1 VSAVAARLAAWWH
14 SGSRWP
20 AFLLDAALIAVAG
33 ADLAFNHMPGNWW
46 DDVVLVAGVLAL
58 AVRRRFPLAVFIA
71 TLPMPLLM
79 GQSAASLIALFTVAC
94 ATRNRWLLSGCALA
108 YAGLTIAPWWGG
120 GDILAQS
127 AWPVWGVYSLA
138 PAGAAVFLGQLL
150 QTKQELSRR
159 LEEIS
164 EVREHEQALATQKV
178 LAQERAHLAREM
190 HDVVSHQVSLIAVR
204 AGALQVSTEDATAK
218 EAADTIRTLAAR
230 TLDELRYMVNV
241 LRAGGGAGNGLAPQ
255 PTLDQLD
262 ELVRNA
268 GAESRLETAPL
279 PELSPPVQRAIYR
292 TVQEALTNARKHA
305 PGAAVRVRVAQADG
319 AVIAEVVNAAPTRT
333 MVPLPSAKHGL
344 VGLQQRAELLRGTFE
359 AGATDG
365 GGWRVALRVP
375 LKQMS
380 RNPA

>member
-1 VSAVAARLAAWWH
+1 MTSLAARVTGWWH

-20 AFLLDAALIAVAG
+20 AVLLDAALIAVAG
-33 ADLAFNHMPGNWW
+33 ADLAFNYMPANWW
-46 DDVVLVAGVLAL
+46 DDLVLVAGVASL

-94 ATRNRWLLSGCALA
+94 TTRNRWLLSGCALA

-120 GDILAQS
+120 GDILAES
-127 AWPVWGVYSLA
+127 DWPVWGVYSLA

-159 LEEIS
+159 LEEIN

-178 LAQERAHLAREM
+178 LSQERAHLAREM

-204 AGALQVSTEDATAK
+204 AGALQVSTREPAAQ

-230 TLDELRYMVNV
+230 TLDELRYMVSV
-241 LRAGGGAGNGLAPQ
+241 LRAGGGERNGLAPQ
-255 PTLDQLD
+255 PTLDQLG
-262 ELVRNA
+262 ELVDNA
-268 GAESRLETAPL
+268 GMQAHLETGPL
-279 PELSPPVQRAIYR
+279 PELSPPLQRAVYR

-305 PGAAVRVRVAQADG
+305 PGAPVRIRVAQEDG
-319 AVIAEVVNAAPTRT
+319 AVFAEVVNAAPNRP
-333 MVPLPSAKHGL
+333 VVSLPSAKHGL
-344 VGLQQRAELLRGTFE
+344 IGLEQRAELLGGSFE
-359 AGATDG
+359 AGPAG
-365 GGWRVALRVP
+365 NAGWRVALRVP
-375 LKQMS
+375 LK
-380 RNPA
+380 PTT

>member
-1 VSAVAARLAAWWH
+1 MSSVAARLTAWWH

-20 AFLLDAALIAVAG
+20 AVLLDAALIAVAG
-33 ADLAFNHMPGNWW
+33 ADLWFNHMPGNWW
-46 DDVVLVAGVLAL
+46 DDAVLVAGVLAL

-94 ATRNRWLLSGCALA
+94 STRNRWLLSGCALV

-120 GDILAQS
+120 GDILAES
-127 AWPVWGVYSLA
+127 ALPVWGVYSLA

-159 LEEIS
+159 LEEIN

-204 AGALQVSTEDATAK
+204 AGALQVSTEEAVSK

-230 TLDELRYMVNV
+230 TLDELRYMVSV

-255 PTLDQLD
+255 PTLEQLG
-262 ELVRNA
+262 ELVDNA
-268 GAESRLETAPL
+268 GMGAELETGSL
-279 PELSPPVQRAIYR
+279 PELSPTAQRAIYR

-305 PGAAVRVRVAQADG
+305 PGAAVRVRVAQMDG
-319 AVIAEVVNAAPTRT
+319 AVVAEVVNSAPTRT

-344 VGLQQRAELLRGTFE
+344 IGLQQRAELLGGNFE
-359 AGATDG
+359 SGPSGD

-375 LKQMS
+375 LNSMS
-380 RNPA
+380 

>member
-1 VSAVAARLAAWWH
+1 MSSVAAPLAAWWH

-20 AFLLDAALIAVAG
+20 GILLDAALIAVAG
-33 ADLAFNHMPGNWW
+33 ADLAFNHVPGNWW
-46 DDVVLVAGVLAL
+46 DDAVLVAGVLGL

-120 GDILAQS
+120 GDILAES

-164 EVREHEQALATQKV
+164 EVREHEQVLATQKV
-178 LAQERAHLAREM
+178 LSQERAHLAREM

-204 AGALQVSTEDATAK
+204 AGALQVSTQEAAAK
-218 EAADTIRTLAAR
+218 EAAETIRTLAGR
-230 TLDELRYMVNV
+230 TLDELRHMVSV
-241 LRAGGGAGNGLAPQ
+241 LRAGGGTDNGLAPQ
-255 PTLDQLD
+255 PTLDQLG
-262 ELVRNA
+262 ELVDNA
-268 GAESRLETAPL
+268 GMEARLETGPL

-305 PGAAVRVRVAQADG
+305 PGAAVRVRVAQDSA
-319 AVIAEVVNAAPTRT
+319 AVLAEVVNAAPNRPV
-333 MVPLPSAKHGL
+333 VPLPSAKHGL
-344 VGLQQRAELLRGTFE
+344 IGLKQRAELLGGAFE
-359 AGATDG
+359 AGPTDT

-375 LKQMS
+375 LKSMS
-380 RNPA
+380 